1 MAKCSKSTPVTKQ
14 HLYLNHGIFPQLFS
28 MPSVHQRR
36 VSSYHLFIELQILSC
51 WNFLCSICLI
61 LLTTHAMGWL
71 FSQRSFKFIQGINDA
86 VNVSEAHLI
95 VWIPWTLPEGS
106 LLVLAPCTVK
116 CITPHCPAG
125 PPRTFATTCFVSI
138 SSFHYWR
145 FGEMKLASSLFYLL
159 LMGTS
164 IILLNP
170 GNIPW
175 KKILHDSLLEYS
187 YPEPPAESYFIAIV
201 NASPN
206 DLSFL
211 PGKLRATFVN

>member
-1 MAKCSKSTPVTKQ
+1 MQVCSPTAVHFTIHPSWLLDCPINKYNNKVGQWQSAQRASLSLNSAST
-14 HLYLNHGIFPQLFS
+14 LNHGIFPQLFS

-170 GNIPW
+170 GNIP
-175 KKILHDSLLEYS
+175 
-187 YPEPPAESYFIAIV
+187 
-201 NASPN
+201 
-206 DLSFL
+206 
-211 PGKLRATFVN
+211 